1 MSLLQ
6 MKKLRLREIKW
17 FAHGH
22 ITTKVTVSEFN
33 FKKTIKQTK
42 TVGTTH
48 TYTRNK

>member
-22 ITTKVTVSEFN
+22 ITTKVAVSEFN
-33 FKKTIKQTK
+33 FKKQSSKQK
-42 TVGTTH
+42 L
-48 TYTRNK
+48 